1 MPDESVL
8 KNKSSTYF
16 DEKRAVGAPIPL
28 HKWLL
33 ISAYVLIFV
42 VLPLLFIWS
51 SLKIIHTPG
60 YEQNSLFLDVG
71 SLNNSA

>member
-1 MPDESVL
+1 MPDQSAL
-8 KNKSSTYF
+8 KNKLSNYF
-16 DEKRAVGAPIPL
+16 DEKKALGAHVSL

-33 ISAYVLIFV
+33 ISACVLIFV

-71 SLNNSA
+71 SVNNSA